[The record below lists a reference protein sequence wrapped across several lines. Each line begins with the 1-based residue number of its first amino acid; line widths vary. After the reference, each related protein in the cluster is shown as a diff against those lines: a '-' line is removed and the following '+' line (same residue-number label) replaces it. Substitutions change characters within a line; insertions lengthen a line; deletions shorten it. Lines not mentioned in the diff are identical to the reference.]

1 MKHKNWIL
9 AGVLLVVLVSLATV
23 AAYAAAGTPAP
34 APAVSTAP
42 GPTETA
48 APKTPSPS
56 PAQTRLT
63 APATASARVIE
74 SSRDWDDA
82 DYKTRMQYTQADYEL
97 LASLRPEGY
106 LDMSVEAFNRAVFD
120 WTNEERYHALE
131 EPLMRLS
138 CTLKEDDPLY
148 SFLSTTLSYSR
159 HECSLKHYNTC
170 VREEYPSNGGTAKY
184 EKYGDIYGDKVLVAS
199 GCAEYSYHYRI
210 KDESGLTVRERDAFF
225 QAIDD
230 GVQSFLDRQTEE
242 ALKNEKAMD
251 TALADEMDALVKSL
265 ATDRIEVVSGSTYYY
280 WERMW

>member
-1 MKHKNWIL
+1 MKRKNWIL

-42 GPTETA
+42 GTTETA
-48 APKTPSPS
+48 APKAPTPA

-63 APATASARVIE
+63 APAGASARVIE
-74 SSRDWDDA
+74 SSRAWDDA

-120 WTNEERYHALE
+120 WTNEEGYHALD

-148 SFLSTTLSYSR
+148 SFLNTTLSYSR
-159 HECSLKHYNTC
+159 HECSLKHYNAC
-170 VREEYPSNGGTAKY
+170 AQKEYPSNDGTAKY
-184 EKYGDIYGDKVLVAS
+184 EKYGDIYGDKVLVA
-199 GCAEYSYHYRI
+199 GGYAEYSYHYRI

-225 QAIDD
+225 QSIDD